1 MHIRWSEPTE
11 VYNLEDPADLRGVDE
26 QVLREGTPMTLRTSS
41 TSTVF
46 LCSGTAWCS
55 PRASAGDG
63 PGGCRTTARSSFDV
77 DFLPVEGHQ
86 DRCDLDEVGGFAST
100 GAAMLGFGTPMVA
113 TAGRVESGAILRSR

>member
-1 MHIRWSEPTE
+1 VHIRWSEPTE
-11 VYNLEDPADLRGVDE
+11 VHNLEDPADLRGVDE

-55 PRASAGDG
+55 PGASAGDG

-77 DFLPVEGHQ
+77 DFLPVQGHQ
-86 DRCDLDEVGGFAST
+86 AR
-100 GAAMLGFGTPMVA
+100 
-113 TAGRVESGAILRSR
+113 